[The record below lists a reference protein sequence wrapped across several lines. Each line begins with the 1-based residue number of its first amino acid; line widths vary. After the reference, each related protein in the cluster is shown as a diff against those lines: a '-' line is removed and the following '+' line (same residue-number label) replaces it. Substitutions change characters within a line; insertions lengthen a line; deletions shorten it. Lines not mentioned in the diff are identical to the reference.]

1 MTDKISLSQV
11 LYQQSKQFTELD
23 RLRREVKAIH
33 ESGTLDKE
41 IEKLNRSPYVQDR
54 PSHKVS
60 MLLGSQEEGSW
71 KKDAVTREQVDKEAS
86 LALKKLNI
94 I

>member
-11 LYQQSKQFTELD
+11 LYSQSKQRNELD
-23 RLRREVKAIH
+23 HLRSEIKKIH
-33 ESGTLDKE
+33 ESGTLDQE

-54 PSHKVS
+54 PVHKLQ
-60 MLLGSQEEGSW
+60 MLLGSQEEGQW
-71 KKDAVTREQVDKEAS
+71 QKDLATRDQVDAAAS

>member
-1 MTDKISLSQV
+1 MVDKISLNQV
-11 LYQQSKQFTELD
+11 LYQQSKQRNELD
-23 RLRREVKAIH
+23 RIRGEIKKIH

-41 IEKLNRSPYVQDR
+41 IERLNKSPYVQDR
-54 PSHKVS
+54 PYQKVQ
-60 MLLGSQEEGSW
+60 MLLGSQEEGDWQKPSE
-71 KKDAVTREQVDKEAS
+71 TRDQVNAEAS